1 MLETGAHA
9 DDVRDRVEGAHLMEV
24 HVGGVRA
31 VDAAFRFREP
41 PERGQRAS
49 ADALVEAG
57 VLEKSGDVPP
67 GAVRTAVRYLDV
79 AASSRKPVAGNL
91 LCAQPDVLG
100 SHRRDG
106 ALDDR
111 KRHPGSEERTEQHVP
126 AGAGRRVDPADHTP
140 VLSSP
145 APAAPRAL
153 RATRAAKTP
162 APKPLSMFTTLT
174 PGAQEFSIARRAA
187 SPPKEAP
194 YPTDVGTATR
204 GTPTS
209 PPTTLGSAPSI
220 PATTIRQ
227 SAASSRSRTA
237 MIRCSPATPTS
248 VIRSTAEPKTWTVVA
263 ASAATGASDVPAAT
277 TAT

>member
-1 MLETGAHA
+1 MLEAGAHA
-9 DDVRDRVEGAHLMEV
+9 DDVCDRVEGAHLVEV

-49 ADALVEAG
+49 ADALVQDG
-57 VLEKSGDVPP
+57 VLEKSADVPP
-67 GAVRTAVRYLDV
+67 GAVRTTVRYLDV
-79 AASSRKPVAGNL
+79 APISRNPVAGDL
-91 LCAQPDVLG
+91 LGAQPDVLG

-111 KRHPGSEERTEQHVP
+111 KRHPGSEERTKQHVP

-174 PGAQEFSIARRAA
+174 PGAQEFSIPSRAA

-194 YPTDVGTATR
+194 YPTLVGTATS
-204 GTPTS
+204 GMPTR

-220 PATTIRQ
+220 PATTTRQ
-227 SAASSRSRTA
+227 SAPTKRSLASSSRC
-237 MIRCSPATPTS
+237 RPATPTS
-248 VIRSTAEPKTWTVVA
+248 SMRSTPAPWTA
-263 ASAATGASDVPAAT
+263 AVRA
-277 TAT
+277 